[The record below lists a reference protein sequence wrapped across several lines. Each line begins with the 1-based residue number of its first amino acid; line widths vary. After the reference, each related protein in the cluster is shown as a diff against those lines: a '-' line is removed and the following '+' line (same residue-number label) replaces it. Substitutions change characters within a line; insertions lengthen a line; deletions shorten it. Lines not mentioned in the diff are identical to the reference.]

1 MYKRQAKNL
10 LTDNV
15 IGIFS
20 KARTAAIAKAK
31 NSGKYPDLDKLAKS
45 KDATDRKLYNEIISR
60 ETYISPSEAQ
70 ILREVLSDIQ
80 YNPAFVTTLK
90 GLRINNFNNKL
101 EMSFKDGA
109 AKLKN
114 RIAEINTNKIQGPAN
129 VEQLDR
135 GLTLLNRARKY
146 LALIHI

>member
-1 MYKRQAKNL
+1 M
-10 LTDNV
+10 
-15 IGIFS
+15 
-20 KARTAAIAKAK
+20 
-31 NSGKYPDLDKLAKS
+31 DKLSKS

-109 AKLKN
+109 SKLKN
-114 RIAEINTNKIQGPAN
+114 RIAEINTNKIQGSAN

-146 LALIHI
+146 YAIGLEKFKDAELLCCNYKKRKGWF